1 MTSQRLSA
9 DNALAVSIE
18 RTSMGSSGSSA
29 DMSAKI
35 VHLTDAASP
44 QIGIDLL
51 TARMKEGEEDAFR
64 LFHELYCDRL
74 FRYLIVLCRGDE
86 ELSRDLLQIT
96 MLKVVRSV
104 RLFTTEAEFW
114 NWLAAIAR
122 NSFFDFLR
130 RTRRMPRMEPLSFQH
145 AEDFNSARGDD
156 DEGAVLEQ
164 ALEKALAQLP
174 DEERTLIDAFYFQS
188 GTYRSVAQQ
197 EDTSAKAIESRLA
210 RVRQKLRHF
219 ILKFLSYENP

>member
-1 MTSQRLSA
+1 
-9 DNALAVSIE
+9 
-18 RTSMGSSGSSA
+18 
-29 DMSAKI
+29 MSAKI
-35 VHLTDAASP
+35 IRLADAPSR
-44 QIGIDLL
+44 QIEIEAL
-51 TARMKEGEEDAFR
+51 TARMKAGEEDAFAM
-64 LFHELYCDRL
+64 FHELYCDRL

-104 RLFTTEAEFW
+104 RRFTSEAEFW

-145 AEDFNSARGDD
+145 TADFSSPPGNGDED
-156 DEGAVLEQ
+156 AVLEQ
-164 ALEKALAQLP
+164 ALEQALAQLA
-174 DEERTLIDAFYFQS
+174 DEERTLIDSFYFQS

-197 EDTSAKAIESRLA
+197 QDTSAKAIESRLA
-210 RVRQKLRHF
+210 RVRQKLRHS
-219 ILKFLSYENP
+219 ILKLLSYENP